1 MAALSSIGRGTVV
14 RGNIRGDGDL
24 DIHGRVEGSV
34 VLTGD
39 LLISETGIVRSD
51 VTGRRVTVRGA
62 VLGNISATEAL
73 VLEAGARVVGDIGA
87 PQVGIRP
94 GALLRGN
101 VSTEG
106 PLPAGGL
113 AASASPG
120 ASRGRSGAPA
130 ARPAPARAPAPAA
143 RPAPAPR
150 AAAAAVPAPS
160 PSRPAAPPGA
170 ARPAPPAA
178 APAPRAETPATPA
191 TPPSAAAAPAESPAP
206 AAPAAPAA
214 TPKPAA
220 SASAGSAG
228 PPPPIVPA
236 IGKGTRGSMRRSK
249 GGR

>member
-14 RGNIRGDGDL
+14 RGNIRGDSDL

-34 VLTGD
+34 VLGGD
-39 LLISETGIVRSD
+39 LLISESGLVRSD
-51 VTGRRVTVRGA
+51 VTARRVTVRGA

-113 AASASPG
+113 STAASS
-120 ASRGRSGAPA
+120 ASRGRAAAPA
-130 ARPAPARAPAPAA
+130 ARSAPAAAPAAPARAPARAA
-143 RPAPAPR
+143 APAPAPR
-150 AAAAAVPAPS
+150 AAAPA
-160 PSRPAAPPGA
+160 PSRPAAPPPA
-170 ARPAPPAA
+170 ARPAAPPPQAPAPAEAAPPAAPAPVAAPVAAPAAPPAA
-178 APAPRAETPATPA
+178 A
-191 TPPSAAAAPAESPAP
+191 
-206 AAPAAPAA
+206 
-214 TPKPAA
+214 KPAA
-220 SASAGSAG
+220 SEVEVSG
-228 PPPPIVPA
+228 PPPPVVPA
-236 IGKGTRGSMRRSK
+236 IGKGARGSLRRGK